1 MLTVRSLHSIHSNGK
16 KERLKKKEQMEIYNQ
31 IDRQYFLDEPPTN
44 PLEFINKNVLK
55 VVINPGVPYVS
66 TSVNE
71 IFENRIAK

>member
-1 MLTVRSLHSIHSNGK
+1 
-16 KERLKKKEQMEIYNQ
+16 MEIYNQ